1 MPRVRPRWRVGF
13 VHSVHGYL
21 ATVAW
26 RHVAGIIAYL
36 AKLVKWKKLNVGLV
50 SCSCFAHNLL
60 LFNLFPKFGIDS
72 KSLHLVSYFLHH
84 VTWGIWHATD
94 VLHALEF
101 FTEVF
106 FYRFDEV
113 V

>member
-1 MPRVRPRWRVGF
+1 M
-13 VHSVHGYL
+13 
-21 ATVAW
+21 
-26 RHVAGIIAYL
+26 I
-36 AKLVKWKKLNVGLV
+36 
-50 SCSCFAHNLL
+50 
-60 LFNLFPKFGIDS
+60 
-72 KSLHLVSYFLHH
+72 SYFLHH

-113 V
+113 VQVREVVYWVFIQTTFLLLQTFFQVHLIRAFSFFFLLLILWRAANR